1 MFNKYSANTILAKAH
16 AMYAGRLTESNY
28 NDLLNCKSVGDIATY
43 LKNRTVY
50 ADVLQDA
57 MAESLHREQLESILH
72 KRLFNQYASL
82 CRYELSIGSELY
94 RGFIIRAEVEEIL
107 KFLRFLCNHHPED
120 YIFSLPPF
128 LTDHTQVNLFAL
140 AEVKEFDDIL
150 RVLNGTDYF
159 QTIEPFVKQ
168 SKETGVI
175 DYFSIEAEMKKLE
188 FRLMCDIVTET
199 FSGKYKKEVIQYF
212 EREIDIKNIINIYRL
227 KRTVRASREDIQ
239 NTLVF
244 GHSVLSHQEFEV
256 LAGAATEE
264 EFLARL
270 KSTQIG
276 QSLQEKSYDCLEEG
290 LQKVRFD
297 IEKRSFRF
305 ATNPYIVMFAYV
317 FLAENEVQNITH
329 IIEGIRYAIP
339 PETIKSMLIGIDG

>member
-1 MFNKYSANTILAKAH
+1 MLNKYSSNTILAKTH
-16 AMYAGRLTESNY
+16 AMYAGRLTASNY

-57 MAESLHREQLESILH
+57 MTESLHREQLESILH
-72 KRLFNQYASL
+72 KRLFNQYAAL
-82 CRYELSIGSELY
+82 CRYELSIGTELY

-107 KFLRFLCNHHPED
+107 TFLRFLCNNHPED

-140 AEVKEFDDIL
+140 AEVKDFEGIL

-159 QTIEPFVKQ
+159 HVVEPFVKQ
-168 SKETGVI
+168 SKETGEI
-175 DYFSIEAEMKKLE
+175 DYFSIEAEMKKFE
-188 FRLMCDIVTET
+188 FHKLCSIVAEA
-199 FSGKYKKEVIQYF
+199 FGGKYKKEVIQYL

-227 KRTVRASREDIQ
+227 KRTIRASREEIRQ
-239 NTLVF
+239 TLVF
-244 GHSVLSHQEFEV
+244 GHSVLSHQEFDV

-264 EFLARL
+264 EFLSRL
-270 KSTQIG
+270 KATHIG
-276 QSLQEKSYDCLEEG
+276 QRLQEKSYDYLEEG

-297 IEKRSFRF
+297 LEKRSFRF
-305 ATNPYIVMFAYV
+305 ATNPYIVMFSYI
-317 FLAENEVQNITH
+317 FLAENEIQNITH

-339 PETIKSMLIGIDG
+339 PETIKSMLIGVDG

>member
-1 MFNKYSANTILAKAH
+1 MLNKYSSNTILAKTH
-16 AMYAGRLTESNY
+16 AMYAGRLTASNY
-28 NDLLNCKSVGDIATY
+28 NDLLNCKSVGDVATY

-57 MAESLHREQLESILH
+57 MTESLHREQLESILH
-72 KRLFNQYASL
+72 KRLFNQYAAL
-82 CRYELSIGSELY
+82 CRYELSIGTELY

-107 KFLRFLCNHHPED
+107 TFLRFLCNNHPED

-140 AEVKEFDDIL
+140 AEVKDFEGIL

-159 QTIEPFVKQ
+159 HVVEPFVKQ
-168 SKETGVI
+168 SKETGEI
-175 DYFSIEAEMKKLE
+175 DYFSIEAKMKKFE
-188 FRLMCDIVTET
+188 FHKLCRVVADA
-199 FSGKYKKEVIQYF
+199 FGGKYKKEVIQYF
-212 EREIDIKNIINIYRL
+212 EREIDITNIINIYRL
-227 KRTVRASREDIQ
+227 KRTIRASREEIRQ
-239 NTLVF
+239 TLVF
-244 GHSVLSHQEFEV
+244 GHSVLSHQEFDI
-256 LAGAATEE
+256 LADAATEE
-264 EFLARL
+264 DFLVRL
-270 KSTQIG
+270 KTTQIG
-276 QSLQEKSYDCLEEG
+276 QRLQEKSYDYLEEG

-297 IEKRSFRF
+297 LEKRSFRF
-305 ATNPYIVMFAYV
+305 ATNPYIVMFSYI